1 MFMKKR
7 VILFIA
13 LVLLIPLAYAES
25 TIFTGIVTTD
35 SEISAEGNK
44 FSFNYDK
51 YSKKA
56 FPTTPSTNLIID
68 YGACKSNDIFKVCI
82 NKANFSYRNITTYKS
97 YYTLDI
103 TISKLTGSLSSSI
116 KSPFLEYLQGERM
129 NVTATLT
136 NPTNLE
142 ITKINLEL
150 DLSNLSVIGVKGC
163 EQFGNKARWNGSLKP
178 NYDKE
183 CTISMVA
190 PSNGG
195 TFAIS
200 GKVNYFN
207 GFEKEDKTI
216 ETLSFKVLPKQLKLT
231 YLVDNTTDFTR
242 IETGDSFHYNV
253 TIENIHA
260 SETIGASASITYPP
274 NTVPVKNLQGFLKD
288 GNVFKKNIV
297 LKPGQAFSYQLYLK
311 ATHKGVGRLVNSFKY
326 TIKEMEF
333 DDESSQFI
341 EITEPKPVVEL
352 IPEYNSIV
360 PGQKFIVVAKISNPS
375 RKYDFTGITSR
386 LDVPFN
392 AEISQQIDKLA
403 PNQSY
408 VMISRVFSL
417 PYDSELQ
424 NNELK
429 ISFQTDYNLNDI
441 PKSAQSSTS
450 IKVNNIEFDKSA
462 NETATEPV
470 AEPEINPEFNASLS
484 QETSSESSTEPAAQP
499 DSAQSLLD
507 SSISVDFS
515 KPDFSS
521 PKIWIIASTVFVIL
535 FLIPFFIYRIR
546 KKKQAVQ
553 PPLQPQPPSPPQV

>member
-1 MFMKKR
+1 MKKR
-7 VILFIA
+7 GMYFIIL
-13 LVLLIPLAYAES
+13 LLLIPLAYAES
-25 TIFTGIVTTD
+25 TIFTGSLTTD
-35 SEISAEGNK
+35 SEISADGHK
-44 FSFNYDK
+44 FSFNYDE

-56 FPTTPSTNLIID
+56 FATTPSTNLIID
-68 YGACKSNDIFKVCI
+68 NGACKSNDIFKVCI

-97 YYTLDI
+97 YYTLDV
-103 TISKLTGSLSSSI
+103 TISKLTGSLSSAL
-116 KSPFLEYLQGERM
+116 KSPFLEYLQGEKV

-136 NPTNLE
+136 NPTNLD
-142 ITKINLEL
+142 ITKINLEI
-150 DLSNLSVIGVKGC
+150 DLSNLSVIAVKAC
-163 EQFGNKARWNGSLKP
+163 EQAGNKARWNGSLKP

-207 GFEKEDKTI
+207 GFEKEDKAI
-216 ETLSFKVLPKQLKLT
+216 EAISIKVLPKQLKLT
-231 YLVDNTTDFTR
+231 YMVDNTTDFTR

-253 TIENIHA
+253 TVENIHI
-260 SETIGASASITYPP
+260 SENIGASASITYPP

-288 GNVFKKNIV
+288 GNVFKKNLV
-297 LKPGQAFSYQLYLK
+297 LKPGQSFSYQLYLK
-311 ATHKGVGRLVNSFKY
+311 ATHKGVSRLVNSFKY
-326 TIKEMEF
+326 TIKEMEY
-333 DDESSQFI
+333 DDESSQLI
-341 EITEPKPVVEL
+341 EIIEPKPVVEL

-375 RKYDFTGITSR
+375 RRYGFTKITSR
-386 LDVPFN
+386 LNVPFN

-417 PYDSELQ
+417 PYDAELQ
-424 NNELK
+424 SNELK
-429 ISFQTDYNLNDI
+429 ISMDTDYKLNDL
-441 PKSAQSSTS
+441 PKSAQSSIY
-450 IKVNNIEFDKSA
+450 IKINNIEFDKSA
-462 NETATEPV
+462 NETAPEPI

-484 QETSSESSTEPAAQP
+484 QETSAESSTEPAKQP
-499 DSAQSLLD
+499 DSAQSPLD

-521 PKIWIIASTVFVIL
+521 PKIWIIAATVFVIL
-535 FLIPFFIYRIR
+535 FMVPFFIYRIR